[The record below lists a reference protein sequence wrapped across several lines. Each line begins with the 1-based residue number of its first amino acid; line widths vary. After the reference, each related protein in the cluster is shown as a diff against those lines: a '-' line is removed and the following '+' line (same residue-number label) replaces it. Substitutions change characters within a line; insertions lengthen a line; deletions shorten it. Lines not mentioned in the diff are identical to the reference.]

1 MPDKLREDSARKAL
15 AEERMQPWQEVV
27 DAHDLLTHYLLGSIG
42 AYPPPD
48 VRKDIGNAI
57 KTLEWVLMQPRGDGF
72 AEFISTL
79 REWLAA
85 EGGTFVR
92 VKDLTP
98 QQWQEWVRQ
107 STARRFE
114 AELDEQGA
122 FDGPQAEQEGRQRHD
137 AT

>member
-1 MPDKLREDSARKAL
+1 
-15 AEERMQPWQEVV
+15 
-27 DAHDLLTHYLLGSIG
+27 
-42 AYPPPD
+42 
-48 VRKDIGNAI
+48 
-57 KTLEWVLMQPRGDGF
+57 MQPRGDGF